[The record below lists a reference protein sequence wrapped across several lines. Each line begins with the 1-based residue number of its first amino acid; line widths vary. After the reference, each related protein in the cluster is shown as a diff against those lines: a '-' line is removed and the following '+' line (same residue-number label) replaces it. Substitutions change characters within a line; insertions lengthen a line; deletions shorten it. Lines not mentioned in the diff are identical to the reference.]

1 MKSTIC
7 VALSPHEIPHFCCS
21 DSICP
26 SGDDRCS
33 SRELA
38 AFIKKTGSSPWPRTQ
53 HGTACRAMFLDV
65 FSHPG
70 DTSFLLS
77 CHMGGVGWG
86 NNVHV
91 HLRRIGCMMIF
102 SCTCKILQTHTETW
116 CYYDGWLRN
125 PAVENAGKHSI
136 KYRLSTILLVLQD
149 FEAAQPMNRQVT
161 SWQLAITSWILG
173 YKPKKDN
180 MLLFASDIHTHTR
193 IYIYIYTHVQR
204 IKMPAIEFM
213 GLHWRYLPYS

>member
-1 MKSTIC
+1 MSSFLTWQDPQEIQHCRLNMVNQHLKNAIFRLNADEIHHLCS
-7 VALSPHEIPHFCCS
+7 LSPHEIPHFCCS
-21 DSICP
+21 ESSCP

-65 FSHPG
+65 SHTPA
-70 DTSFLLS
+70 TRHFLLS

-102 SCTCKILQTHTETW
+102 SCTCKILQTHTERLDATMDGCEILQLKTLVNIPLNIGFQPSFW
-116 CYYDGWLRN
+116 CCRIS
-125 PAVENAGKHSI
+125 KRH
-136 KYRLSTILLVLQD
+136 
-149 FEAAQPMNRQVT
+149 NR
-161 SWQLAITSWILG
+161 
-173 YKPKKDN
+173 
-180 MLLFASDIHTHTR
+180 
-193 IYIYIYTHVQR
+193 
-204 IKMPAIEFM
+204 
-213 GLHWRYLPYS
+213 